1 MLRFDFKQP
10 YVACETFGNELIA
23 QKRFE
28 EALLLFEAAK
38 DVYPAKA
45 APTYGM
51 GLVYFHQD
59 KKEEAVAYFEKALKH
74 SRGYLPA
81 FKMLAR
87 LNGQNFNRIVAQA
100 GIRRN
105 MGKIK
110 EAQELYEVA
119 MDIQLSSKIFNRTT
133 TVQRLINAKK
143 AQTYLEIGVLNGF
156 NFLQIQA
163 PRKIA
168 IDPLFKIP
176 GKLYREAGCEFY
188 EVTSD
193 SFFENDADKIK
204 ESGIDIAF
212 IDGMHTFEQ
221 SYLDVINCLK
231 YLNPGG
237 VILMHDCCP
246 TSASA
251 ANPNREE
258 ARKMPCY
265 NGWWMGDVWK
275 TPAYL
280 RAEREDLRVFVID
293 EDFGLGV
300 VTRGQRENPHGYT
313 PEQVAKMTY
322 EDYISIGRE
331 KLLDLKQP
339 ADFDAFDLATFGGKL
354 T

>member
-1 MLRFDFKQP
+1 MLGLRFDFRQP
-10 YVACETFGNELIA
+10 YTACEAFGKELIA
-23 QKRFE
+23 QKKLD
-28 EALLLFEAAK
+28 EALLLFETAR

-45 APTYGM
+45 PALYGM
-51 GLVYFHQD
+51 GLVYFH
-59 KKEEAVAYFEKALKH
+59 KNKTAKAIALFEAALKK

-81 FKMLAR
+81 YKMLAKIDGER
-87 LNGQNFNRIVAQA
+87 FNRIVAQA

-105 MGKIK
+105 LGQM
-110 EAQELYEVA
+110 EAARELYEFA
-119 MDIQLSSKIFNRTT
+119 MDIQLETPIFNRTT
-133 TVQRLINAKK
+133 TIQRLINAKK
-143 AQTYLEIGVLNGF
+143 AKTYLEIGVLNGF

-176 GKLYREAGCEFY
+176 GKLYRENGHEFY

-193 SFFENDADKIK
+193 SFFENDANKIEK
-204 ESGIDIAF
+204 SGIDIAF

-221 SYLDVINCLK
+221 SYLDVVNCLK

-275 TPAYL
+275 TPAYI
-280 RAEREDLRVFVID
+280 RANREDLDVFVID
-293 EDFGLGV
+293 RDFGLGV
-300 VTRGQRENPHGYT
+300 VTRGKRKNPHGYS
-313 PEQVAKMTY
+313 PEEVEKMTY
-322 EDYISIGRE
+322 DDYISIGRE
-331 KLLDLKQP
+331 KLLNLKQP
-339 ADFDAFDLATFGGKL
+339 GYFNQLDLEKFGVV
-354 T
+354 